1 MGIQER
7 RRFFRIDDEVGLSV
21 YELSDEGYGGK
32 TIDDSEQQIEHQLTL
47 ERKIRQ
53 ALAAL
58 RPSSPQ
64 IAQALELLN
73 QKINLLRHDSDTA
86 GLSYALTRVNLS
98 ACGIAFNH
106 EHEYPIGTQL
116 MLNIFLQPQ
125 HSLIRVQGYVASV
138 QRGDNVDEP
147 FYTRVD
153 FVGLHNEFQEQLIQH
168 LVQRQGQLLR
178 QKMDAD
184 K

>member
-1 MGIQER
+1 MGTKER

-21 YELSDEGYGGK
+21 YEMSDEGYGGK
-32 TIDDSEQQIEHQLTL
+32 TIDESEQQIEHQLAL

-53 ALAAL
+53 SLAAL
-58 RPSSPQ
+58 RPSAPQ
-64 IAQALELLN
+64 VAQALELLN
-73 QKINLLRHDSDTA
+73 QKINLLRHDADTA

-106 EHEYPIGTQL
+106 EREYPIGTQL

-138 QRGDNVDEP
+138 QTGNDLAEP

-153 FVGLHNEFQEQLIQH
+153 FVGLHNEYQEQLIQH

>member
-1 MGIQER
+1 MGVQER

-21 YELSDEGYGGK
+21 YELSGEGYGGK
-32 TIDDSEQQIEHQLTL
+32 TIDDSEQQIEHQLAL

-86 GLSYALTRVNLS
+86 GLSYALTKVNLS

-138 QRGDNVDEP
+138 QRGDNADEP

-153 FVGLHNEFQEQLIQH
+153 FVGLHNEHQEQLIQH

-178 QKMDAD
+178 QKMDAA